1 MATIPAARRWSA
13 PRQLR
18 LTRVS
23 SAWIWL
29 PSLVYALVLALNVST
44 VLTPPRLS
52 LALSVSATGHAR
64 VTWVMPG
71 GALWDRGV
79 RAGDAVLALNG
90 RPPVRGDAGAWSG
103 RRLRMRT
110 ERGATVEVNAVTLP
124 AGRATWP
131 LLLLSPLFLLLAT
144 LVVLRAP
151 RRAVGRATYLL
162 FASAAYALALAP
174 GADADNIVATV
185 AEWASTA
192 LFAVGF
198 AHFFRVYPSSRG
210 TSRLPAWLLVP
221 PLAGVL
227 LGVAALGWPALYTLA
242 NLARITALLAYLL
255 LGVGLLIRS
264 FATIQERD
272 ARRGLVII
280 AGGTIVSVLPFA
292 VLYLA
297 PTVLGRPPLV
307 PAEQAILAL
316 SLLPVAFT
324 YAILRHNA
332 LDVHLLQRW
341 LVHGLLWVALLAPLT
356 AAVFVRH
363 WILDAV
369 PEPGR
374 SVIFATALAL
384 LTGLSFGWARVRLQR
399 ALDRLIFKDSY
410 DYRASLEGLSRD
422 LSLAGDLDT
431 LGARLPAM
439 LRRLMN
445 LDFAALLVHD
455 DARGVHV
462 RGDAGI
468 DKPAL
473 LPALV
478 AAAADVRDEPRAVSL
493 EYGYLTVL
501 IVPLRTH
508 DAVAGHLCLGP
519 KATGEPF
526 RAEDRALLATLSG
539 HLAAIVYNAQLVDD
553 LRAKACALDALNER
567 LNRTQEDERARLSA
581 DLHDEPLQT
590 ALSLQQQIAMDG
602 RDRAATARHVETSQT
617 LIAQLRALCTAMR
630 PPALDHLGLHAALDQ
645 LAREQGARAGIP
657 ITVDT
662 DPEIMELDV
671 PAMAELALYRAA
683 QEALNNCLR
692 HARPR
697 TVRITLR
704 RQGDGAQLVVA
715 DDGVGFAVP
724 AHFEDLALSGHL
736 GLAGLRVRVHHAGG
750 SLHVTSAP
758 GAGTAVRV
766 DLPLVETLEEVSA

>member
-1 MATIPAARRWSA
+1 MATIPVARRWNA

-18 LTRVS
+18 LTRAG

-29 PSLVYALVLALNVST
+29 PSLVYVLVLALNAT
-44 VLTPPRLS
+44 AALTPPRLS
-52 LALSVSATGHAR
+52 LTLSVSATGHAR
-64 VTWVMPG
+64 VAWVMPG
-71 GALWDRGV
+71 GALWDRGI
-79 RAGDAVLALNG
+79 RAGDVALALDGQTPIRGNAG
-90 RPPVRGDAGAWSG
+90 VWTGQRVRV
-103 RRLRMRT
+103 RT
-110 ERGATVEVNAVTLP
+110 ERGAVVEVDAVSQSG
-124 AGRATWP
+124 GRVAWP
-131 LLLLSPLFLLLAT
+131 MLLLSPWFLLLAT

-151 RRAVGRATYLL
+151 RRAVGRAAYLL

-174 GADADNIVATV
+174 GADAENIAATV
-185 AEWASTA
+185 AEWATIA
-192 LFAVGF
+192 LFAAGF

-210 TSRLPAWLLVP
+210 APRLRAWLLVP
-221 PLAGVL
+221 PLVGVL
-227 LGVAALGWPALYTLA
+227 LGVAALVWPALYTLA
-242 NLARITALLAYLL
+242 DLVRMAALLAYLL
-255 LGVGLLIRS
+255 LGIGLLIRS
-264 FATIQERD
+264 FITVRED
-272 ARRGLVII
+272 GARRGLTII
-280 AGGTIVSVLPFA
+280 CAGTVVSILSFA
-292 VLYLA
+292 ALYLL
-297 PTVLGRPPLV
+297 PTILGRPTLAA
-307 PAEQAILAL
+307 AEQAILAL
-316 SLLPVAFT
+316 ALLPVAFT

-356 AAVFVRH
+356 AAIFVRH
-363 WILDAV
+363 RILDAI

-374 SVIFATALAL
+374 SVILATALAL

-399 ALDRLIFKDSY
+399 SLDHLIFKDSY

-431 LGARLPAM
+431 LGARLPAT

-445 LDFAALLVHD
+445 LDFAALLVGEGAD
-455 DARGVHV
+455 LGIRA
-462 RGDAGI
+462 AGAYQ
-468 DKPAL
+468 PTL
-473 LPALV
+473 LPAL
-478 AAAADVRDEPRAVSL
+478 AAAATDVRDGPRAVSL

-501 IVPLRTH
+501 VVPLRTH
-508 DAVAGHLCLGP
+508 DVLVGHLCLGP

-526 RAEDRALLATLSG
+526 RSEDRALLVTLSG
-539 HLAAIVYNAQLVDD
+539 HLAAIVRNAQLVAD
-553 LRAKACALDALNER
+553 LRGKVQALDALNER
-567 LNRTQEDERARLSA
+567 LSRTQEEERARLAA

-590 ALSLQQQIAMDG
+590 ALSLQRQIAIDG
-602 RDRAATARHVETSQT
+602 RDRATTTRHIAISQD
-617 LIAQLRALCTAMR
+617 LIAQLRALCTATR

-645 LAREQGARAGIP
+645 LARDRGVRTGIP
-657 ITVDT
+657 ITVDA

-671 PAMAELALYRAA
+671 PAAAELVLYRAA

-697 TVRITLR
+697 AVRITLC
-704 RQGDGAQLVVA
+704 RQGDGVQLDVA

-736 GLAGLRVRVHHAGG
+736 GLAGLRVRVQHAGG

-766 DLPLVETLEEVSA
+766 DLPLAETPEEVSA

>member
-1 MATIPAARRWSA
+1 MATIPAARRWNA

-18 LTRVS
+18 LTRAG

-29 PSLVYALVLALNVST
+29 PSLVYVLILALNAT
-44 VLTPPRLS
+44 AALTPPRLS
-52 LALSVSATGHAR
+52 LTLSVPATGHAR

-110 ERGATVEVNAVTLP
+110 EHGATVEVNAVTLP

-174 GADADNIVATV
+174 GADADNVAATV
-185 AEWASTA
+185 AEWAATA
-192 LFAVGF
+192 VFAAGF
-198 AHFFRVYPSSRG
+198 VHFFRVYPPARG
-210 TSRLPAWLLVP
+210 TPRPRACLFVP

-227 LGVAALGWPALYTLA
+227 LGVAALGWPPLYTLA
-242 NLARITALLAYLL
+242 DLARITTLLAYLL
-255 LGVGLLIRS
+255 LGAALLIRS
-264 FATIQERD
+264 FITVRADGARGGLTI
-272 ARRGLVII
+272 IC
-280 AGGTIVSVLPFA
+280 AGTVVSILPFTA
-292 VLYLA
+292 LYLL
-297 PTVLGRPPLV
+297 PTILGRPPLAA
-307 PAEQAILAL
+307 AEGAILAL
-316 SLLPVAFT
+316 ALLPVAFT

-356 AAVFVRH
+356 VAVFVRH
-363 WILDAV
+363 RIFDAI

-374 SVIFATALAL
+374 SVIFAAALAL

-399 ALDRLIFKDSY
+399 ALDHLIFKDSY
-410 DYRASLEGLSRD
+410 DYRASLQDLSRE

-431 LGARLPAM
+431 LGAQLPAT

-473 LPALV
+473 LPALG
-478 AAAADVRDEPRAVSL
+478 AAAADVRDGPRAVSL

-501 IVPLRTH
+501 VVPLRTH
-508 DAVAGHLCLGP
+508 DVLVGHLCLGP

-539 HLAAIVYNAQLVDD
+539 HLAAIVRNAHLVDD
-553 LRAKACALDALNER
+553 LRGQARTLNALNER
-567 LNRTQEDERARLSA
+567 LSRTQEEERARLAA

-590 ALSLQQQIAMDG
+590 ALSLQRQIAIDG
-602 RDRAATARHVETSQT
+602 RDGPPHRHQSKPDRATARP
-617 LIAQLRALCTAMR
+617 LRR
-630 PPALDHLGLHAALDQ
+630 HAA
-645 LAREQGARAGIP
+645 
-657 ITVDT
+657 
-662 DPEIMELDV
+662 
-671 PAMAELALYRAA
+671 
-683 QEALNNCLR
+683 
-692 HARPR
+692 ARPGPSR
-697 TVRITLR
+697 SACGPRPV
-704 RQGDGAQLVVA
+704 GA
-715 DDGVGFAVP
+715 
-724 AHFEDLALSGHL
+724 
-736 GLAGLRVRVHHAGG
+736 
-750 SLHVTSAP
+750 
-758 GAGTAVRV
+758 
-766 DLPLVETLEEVSA
+766 